1 MAPVTLNA
9 IAAPLRA
16 YGAVVLEGY
25 AEPHAEVMA
34 LVWGPRFDREHALR
48 LLERRPGYVP
58 QVLHDVQKAAD
69 LFDRLA
75 DAERDRL
82 RSLIQRHRSLLR
94 GDGGGDNRL
103 AIHGTPPTDAY
114 APHSAHR

>member
-1 MAPVTLNA
+1 MAPATLSA
-9 IAAPLRA
+9 MVAPLRA
-16 YGAVVLEGY
+16 YGAVVFEGY
-25 AEPHAEVMA
+25 EEPHAEVLA

-75 DAERDRL
+75 EAERQRV
-82 RSLIQRHRSLLR
+82 RSLILRHRSR
-94 GDGGGDNRL
+94 RSQCDNGPVT
-103 AIHGTPPTDAY
+103 H
-114 APHSAHR
+114 

>member
-48 LLERRPGYVP
+48 LLDGVA
-58 QVLHDVQKAAD
+58 Q
-69 LFDRLA
+69 RLDTSA
-75 DAERDRL
+75 GNWTTALAQDG
-82 RSLIQRHRSLLR
+82 RSL
-94 GDGGGDNRL
+94 RL
-103 AIHGTPPTDAY
+103 KFDY
-114 APHSAHR
+114 RF

>member
-1 MAPVTLNA
+1 MAPAILNA

-58 QVLHDVQKAAD
+58 KVLHDVQQAAD

-75 DAERDRL
+75 EAERQRVRRL
-82 RSLIQRHRSLLR
+82 ILRHGSRRSQC
-94 GDGGGDNRL
+94 DNGP
-103 AIHGTPPTDAY
+103 ATH
-114 APHSAHR
+114 

>member
-82 RSLIQRHRSLLR
+82 RSLILRHRSLLS
-94 GDGGGDNRL
+94 GGDNRP
-103 AIHGTPPTDAY
+103 ATH
-114 APHSAHR
+114 

>member
-1 MAPVTLNA
+1 MAPATLSA

-25 AEPHAEVMA
+25 EDPHAEVMA
-34 LVWGPRFDREHALR
+34 LVWGPRFDREHAR
-48 LLERRPGYVP
+48 ALLDQRPGYVP
-58 QVLHDVQKAAD
+58 QVLHDVQRAAD

-82 RSLIQRHRSLLR
+82 RSLIQRHRSRLS
-94 GDGGGDNRL
+94 GCDNRQ
-103 AIHGTPPTDAY
+103 ATH
-114 APHSAHR
+114 